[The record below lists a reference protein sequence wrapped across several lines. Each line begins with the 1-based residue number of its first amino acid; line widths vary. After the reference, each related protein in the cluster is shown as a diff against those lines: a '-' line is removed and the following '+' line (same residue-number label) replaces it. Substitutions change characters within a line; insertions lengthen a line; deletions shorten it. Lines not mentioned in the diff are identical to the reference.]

1 MVRGALK
8 GSQEKKETWEL
19 LDNKDL
25 RVKEDPKGMRVG
37 QVPHPILYILSFLFI
52 NKKNRP

>member
-8 GSQEKKETWEL
+8 GSQEKQETLDL

-37 QVPHPILYILSFLFI
+37 QVPHPILYISLLFI
-52 NKKNRP
+52 NKK